1 MYSTNLR
8 VVKSRL
14 NDLDYKLVLSVLG
27 LLLFGL
33 ALIFSADHSQGIKS
47 HFTRQIYFALTGT
60 VILIAAAAIPP
71 RLYYAFAYI
80 VYAVSLLSLLMVPL
94 AGVMGFGAKRW
105 LLIGGINVQPS
116 EAAKLALILA
126 LSRFL
131 AQRRSHVSIWKIL
144 GVAALFGLPPTVFV
158 LLQPD
163 MGTATVF
170 PILTFAMLAWFG
182 LPLKV
187 YILFLMPLLSLLL
200 SVNPWII
207 APLLLI
213 GLYILKRSKIR
224 WFGIVVMIILCA
236 LITFSAPVAWN
247 QLEPYQQKRLTT
259 FLNPAE
265 DPLGSGYQ
273 IIQSKVAVGSGG
285 LTGQGLLE
293 GPQTQLRFLPEQ
305 HTDFIFA
312 LAGEEL
318 GFFGTSAII
327 MLFMLFIISGYIQAS
342 RTRNQFMSYVAVG
355 VTTMFLYHTIIN
367 IGMVLGILPVT
378 GLPLPLISYGGSFL
392 LTCLTG
398 AGILLSVGLY
408 RREH

>member
-1 MYSTNLR
+1 MHSTNLR

-14 NDLDYKLVLSVLG
+14 NDLDYKLVISVLG

-33 ALIFSADHSQGIKS
+33 ALIYSADHSQGIKS
-47 HFTRQIYFALTGT
+47 HFTRQVYFALTGT
-60 VILIAAAAIPP
+60 VILIAVAAIPP

-80 VYAVSLLSLLMVPL
+80 VYAIGILSLILVPL

-105 LLIGGINVQPS
+105 LIIGGINVQPS
-116 EAAKLALILA
+116 EPAKLALILA

-144 GVAALFGLPPTVFV
+144 GIAALFGLPPTVLV

-170 PILTFAMLAWFG
+170 PILTIAMLAWFG

-187 YILFLMPLLSLLL
+187 YILFLMPLLSLFL

-224 WFGIVVMIILCA
+224 WYGIVMMITLCT

-273 IIQSKVAVGSGG
+273 VIQSKVAVGSGG
-285 LTGQGLLE
+285 LTGQGFLE

-327 MLFMLFIISGYIQAS
+327 VLFMLFVISGFIQAS
-342 RTRNQFMSYVAVG
+342 RTRNQFMSFVAVG

-398 AGILLSVGLY
+398 TGILLSVGLY

>member
-14 NDLDYKLVLSVLG
+14 NDLDYKLVFSVLCLF
-27 LLLFGL
+27 LLGL
-33 ALIFSADHSQGIKS
+33 ALIYSADHSQGTKL
-47 HFTRQIYFALTGT
+47 HFSKQVYFALTGT

-71 RLYYAFAYI
+71 RLYNAFAYI
-80 VYAVSLLSLLMVPL
+80 IYAVGLLSLVMVPL
-94 AGVMGFGAKRW
+94 AGVMGFGARRW
-105 LLIGGINVQPS
+105 LVIGGINIQPS
-116 EAAKLALILA
+116 EPVKLALIIA

-131 AQRRSHVSIWKIL
+131 SQRRSYVSTWWIL
-144 GVAALFGLPPTVFV
+144 GIAALFGLPPTILV

-170 PILTFAMLAWFG
+170 PILTIAMLAWFG

-200 SVNPWII
+200 SINPWII

-213 GLYILKRSKIR
+213 GLYILYRSKIR
-224 WFGIVVMIILCA
+224 WFGIVGMIILCM
-236 LITFSAPVAWN
+236 LITFSAPIAWN

-273 IIQSKVAVGSGG
+273 VIQSKVAIGSGG
-285 LTGQGLLE
+285 LTGQGLLK

-327 MLFMLFIISGYIQAS
+327 ILFLVLIISGYIQAS
-342 RTRNQFMSYVAVG
+342 RTRNQFMSFVAVG

-378 GLPLPLISYGGSFL
+378 GLPLPFLSYGGSFL
-392 LTCLTG
+392 TTCLMG
-398 AGILLSVGLY
+398 VGILLSVGLY